1 MSLKS
6 EINYLKFLYNSGI
19 YDFLQNKPSPKY
31 EKELPQLQKI
41 DNNQIIKSSNIDDIE
56 TLAELKSF
64 IEVSNICKLK
74 DNATQSVFSDG
85 SPSSNLMLIG
95 EAPGADE
102 DKYGKPFVGRAG
114 QLLDKMLAA
123 IELDRNKVYISNV
136 VPWRPLGNRQPTTEE
151 ILQCLPFIQ
160 KHIEIIN
167 PLTLILL
174 GGTAAKALLTTNQ
187 GITKL
192 RGRWHQ
198 YNSIGLSNPIP
209 TRAIFHPAFLL
220 RSPGYKKITWED
232 LLEIQK
238 EIESNEI
245 D

>member
-1 MSLKS
+1 MSL
-6 EINYLKFLYNSGI
+6 YLELKNLKYMLNSGI
-19 YDFLQNKPSPKY
+19 NTFVQNTPNSIYKTKKEQNNVKNDPKI
-31 EKELPQLQKI
+31 KNMLDIQTLVELEVFIQNSNVCALK
-41 DNNQIIKSSNIDDIE
+41 NNAMH
-56 TLAELKSF
+56 T
-64 IEVSNICKLK
+64 
-74 DNATQSVFSDG
+74 VFADG
-85 SPSSNLMLIG
+85 NPSSRIMLIG

-114 QLLDKMLAA
+114 QLLDKMLEA

-151 ILQCLPFIQ
+151 ILQCLPYIQ
-160 KHIEIIN
+160 RHIEIIK

-174 GGTAAKALLTTNQ
+174 GGTAAKALLTSNQ

-238 EIESNEI
+238 EIKSNEI

>member
-1 MSLKS
+1 MSLNS
-6 EINYLKFLYNSGI
+6 ELNNLKFLLNSGI
-19 YDFLQNKPSPKY
+19 SEFIQNIPNSVYQTKKNK
-31 EKELPQLQKI
+31 KEIKNNTKI
-41 DNNQIIKSSNIDDIE
+41 KNISDIQ
-56 TLAELKSF
+56 TLSELEGF
-64 IEVSNICKLK
+64 IQNSNICTLK
-74 DNATQSVFSDG
+74 KNAIQAVVSDG
-85 SPSSNLMLIG
+85 NPSSKIMLIG
-95 EAPGADE
+95 EAPGAEE

-123 IELDRNKVYISNV
+123 IGLDRNKVYISNV
-136 VPWRPLGNRQPTTEE
+136 VPWRPPGNRQPTIEE

-167 PLTLILL
+167 PSILILL

-192 RGRWHQ
+192 RGTWHQ
-198 YNSIGLSNPIP
+198 YNSLGLSNPIS

-220 RSPGYKKITWED
+220 RSPEYKKQTWKD

-238 EIESNEI
+238 RIKLNEI
-245 D
+245 N